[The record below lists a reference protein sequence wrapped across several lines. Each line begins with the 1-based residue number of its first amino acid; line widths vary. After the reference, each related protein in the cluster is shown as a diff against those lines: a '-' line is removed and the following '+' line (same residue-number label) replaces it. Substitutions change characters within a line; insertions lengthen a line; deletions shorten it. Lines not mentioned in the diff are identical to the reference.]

1 MVAIYLTVITIAM
14 LNITG
19 IGFVIFM
26 IMFEHQSRT
35 QLKRANLKKGST
47 KIDGIDKNSL
57 AKTKPTATSALP
69 KAASSS
75 KEGSSRGA
83 ETAIAT
89 GGIVAAATGAQ
100 ILSNSGNKNGDFD
113 NIDDILDDLDLSDFD
128 DLDLDDFN

>member
-83 ETAIAT
+83 ESAIAT
-89 GGIVAAATGAQ
+89 GVVAATGAQ
-100 ILSNSGNKNGDFD
+100 ILSNSDNKNGDFD